1 MSPKRHPSLALF
13 LAVLVTIWSGS
24 GALASDGR
32 GERYYFKVG
41 QRALTSALID
51 FAEQARSSLS
61 IQGVGKCRSMSNALT
76 GHFGLGEGLTRLLN
90 GTGCDFRL
98 LGNGAILVFARV
110 QPVAV
115 PTPRATK
122 AIPTPAG
129 PVQPVVV
136 QELLVTSGHRPAV
149 LDRAPYSVSRLSGDD
164 ISQSGAVDLG
174 GLAALVGGA
183 TFTDLG
189 PGRDKIFLR
198 GLADSV
204 VAGRTQSTVGLYLD
218 GSRISYNAPDPDL
231 RLTDVDRIEV
241 LRGPQGALYGAG
253 SIGGVFE
260 IVTHRPELDAY
271 SAEIGVE
278 GAATVG
284 GAPSGAIDAVLN
296 LPLVNDRLGLRLV
309 AYDEV
314 QGGYLNNPVLG
325 LKNVNRV
332 DRRGFRVA
340 ARWQA
345 NPDWSV
351 TANVVRQSLSVA
363 DGQYANP
370 IVGERS
376 RDTLIQEPQGD
387 EFTAFGLSITGRRP
401 WGDIA
406 ETTSVVRQTQTSRFD
421 ATLALPFFEG
431 PVDAGPS
438 PFDQSDTSEII
449 VNEVS
454 LTSPQAGR
462 IRWLGGLFQSL
473 TDNESTSALMDLA
486 QAGGPEA
493 ILYSERR
500 HDRISELAAYGQ
512 LSLQIAPNL
521 VLSGGGRLFG
531 SWLKTDSTVTQPQIG
546 AQSKLSGNLTSGG
559 FAPQVVLRYRPTEDM
574 TLYVQ
579 ASEGY
584 RSGGFNTAGLVDQV
598 FSAGITGAQPWR
610 RYGGDELWNFE
621 AGAKFRL
628 LQGVVRVRAAGFY
641 MLWRNIQSDQLLVN
655 GLPYT
660 ANVGDGRDVGWE
672 GDIDIQPD
680 DHWRLRLNLAVAK
693 PEVTNP
699 NPSFIATPKFGLS
712 GSWNYWAS
720 LLASYDRSLNRSTR
734 IRLVASCG
742 YVGGANLTLD
752 AVTAAEDST
761 NVATAQL
768 RAEIVHRNW
777 TAAVFLRGL
786 ITGGS
791 DTFGFGNPFS
801 FRVIDQTTPARPT
814 TIGVNLNVSLP

>member
-1 MSPKRHPSLALF
+1 MLPKRNPSLALF
-13 LAVLVTIWSGS
+13 LAISVTAWSGH
-24 GALASDGR
+24 GALASDVR
-32 GERYYFKVG
+32 EERFYFKVA
-41 QRALTSALID
+41 QRPLTSALID
-51 FAEQARSSLS
+51 FVEQARSSLS
-61 IQGVGKCRSMSNALT
+61 IQGVAKCRAMSNPLT
-76 GHFGLGEGLTRLLN
+76 GHFALREGLKRLLD

-98 LGNGAILVFARV
+98 LGNGAILVFAHV
-110 QPVAV
+110 QPVAAQMS
-115 PTPRATK
+115 RATE
-122 AIPTPAG
+122 AIPTRAG
-129 PVQPVVV
+129 PVQPVIV
-136 QELLVTSGHRPAV
+136 QELLVTSGQRPAL
-149 LDRAPYSVSRLSGDD
+149 LDRVPYSVSRLSGAD

-174 GLAALVGGA
+174 GLAASVGGA

-204 VAGRTQSTVGLYLD
+204 VAGRTQSTVGLYLN

-231 RLTDVDRIEV
+231 RLTDVDRVEV

-260 IVTHRPELDAY
+260 IVTNQPALAVY

-284 GAPSGAIDAVLN
+284 GAPSGAIDAVMN

-314 QGGYLNNPVLG
+314 QGGYLNNPGLG
-325 LKNVNRV
+325 LQNVNRV
-332 DRRGFRVA
+332 DRRGFRAA
-340 ARWQA
+340 ARWQL

-351 TANVVRQSLSVA
+351 TANMVRQSLSIA
-363 DGQYANP
+363 DGQYADP
-370 IVGERS
+370 IVGARS
-376 RDTLIQEPQGD
+376 RDTLIREPQGD
-387 EFTAFGLSITGRRP
+387 EFTAFSLSITGGRP
-401 WGDIA
+401 WGDIF
-406 ETTSVVRQTQTSRFD
+406 ETTSVVRQSQTSRFD
-421 ATLALPFFEG
+421 ATQALPFFEG
-431 PVDAGPS
+431 PVDAGPA
-438 PFDQSDTSEII
+438 PFDESDTSEII
-449 VNEVS
+449 VNEVA

-473 TDNESTSALMDLA
+473 TDNESTSTLTDMA
-486 QAGGPEA
+486 QAGGTEGTNF
-493 ILYSERR
+493 SEQR

-512 LSLQIAPNL
+512 LSLQIAPKL

-531 SWLKTDSTVTQPQIG
+531 SWINTDSTISQPQIG
-546 AQSKLSGNLTSGG
+546 VQSKFVRSLTSSG
-559 FAPQVVLRYRPTEDM
+559 FAPQVVLHYRPAEDL

-579 ASEGY
+579 AAEGY

-598 FSAGITGAQPWR
+598 FSAGSAGAQPWR

-628 LQGVVRVRAAGFY
+628 LQGVMRVRAAGFY
-641 MLWRNIQSDQLLVN
+641 MLWRNIQSDQLLAN

-672 GDIDIQPD
+672 GDIDMQPN
-680 DHWRLRLNLAVAK
+680 DHWRFRLSAAVAK
-693 PEVTNP
+693 PEVTAP
-699 NPSFIATPKFGLS
+699 NSTFIATPRFGLS
-712 GSWNYWAS
+712 GNWNYWAS
-720 LLASYDRSLNRSTR
+720 LLASYDRPFTPSTR
-734 IRLVASCG
+734 LRFVASCG

-752 AVTAAEDST
+752 AAAAAEDST
-761 NVATAQL
+761 NVATVQL
-768 RAEIVHRNW
+768 RAEIVFREW
-777 TAAVFLRGL
+777 TAAVFVRGPL
-786 ITGGS
+786 TGGS

-814 TIGVNLNVSLP
+814 TVGVNLRVSLH